1 MENTEIQEQDLP
13 EIEPLTYKEQL
24 IFLSAMSREEE
35 ICKNLDAEQP
45 EPPSFLL
52 IPICEE
58 IVRKVKA
65 ALWQ

>member
-1 MENTEIQEQDLP
+1 MENTERQEQDLP

-24 IFLSAMSREEE
+24 IFLSAMSREKE
-35 ICKNLDAEQP
+35 ICKNLDKEQP

-52 IPICEE
+52 VPICEE

-65 ALWQ
+65 TLWQ

>member
-1 MENTEIQEQDLP
+1 MENTEIYEQEVLP
-13 EIEPLTYKEQL
+13 EIEPLTYNEQL

-35 ICKNLDAEQP
+35 ICKNLDK
-45 EPPSFLL
+45 EPDASSFL
-52 IPICEE
+52 IPICKE

>member
-1 MENTEIQEQDLP
+1 MENTERQEQDLP

-35 ICKNLDAEQP
+35 ICKNLDK
-45 EPPSFLL
+45 EPDASSFL

-65 ALWQ
+65 TLWQ